1 MRFEDVVRMWRLNR
15 EDAER
20 EFYEELDAEKREGI
34 PVDLWRALPDSG
46 PEG

>member
-1 MRFEDVVRMWRLNR
+1 MRFEDVVRMWQENAA
-15 EDAER
+15 DAER

-34 PVDLWRALPDSG
+34 DVDLWRALPDSG